1 MSVAA
6 ISDPLASRTRGR
18 VMADYRVLFFNNL
31 VNSYGK
37 PFKCLQ
43 RATQRT
49 QEKRQKKQNA
59 NLSDLRMSPIGN
71 TTLNS

>member
-1 MSVAA
+1 MSWLITAF
-6 ISDPLASRTRGR
+6 
-18 VMADYRVLFFNNL
+18 FFNYL

-43 RATQRT
+43 RAIKVSAAKDVA
-49 QEKRQKKQNA
+49 EASEKQNA
-59 NLSDLRMSPIGN
+59 NLSNRSMSPIGN